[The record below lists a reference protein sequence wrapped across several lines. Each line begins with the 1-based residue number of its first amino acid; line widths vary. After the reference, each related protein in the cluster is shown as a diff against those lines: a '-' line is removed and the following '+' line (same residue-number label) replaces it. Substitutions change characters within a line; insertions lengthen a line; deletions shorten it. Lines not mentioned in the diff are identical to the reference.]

1 MNDWVRTSVLF
12 WFLKACIIK
21 RNFSKT
27 FSMFECFISFTN
39 RKLKIRTSIDTS
51 SLLIDSKTSF
61 SSSSTISFARDA
73 MNENWTLGILSIK
86 LTDAENFLDRPRPCH
101 GITTIKAWSGLGRCD
116 RHHEKMSF
124 RASVDSFLRHI
135 SNHDHIIQFD
145 FILIIYAWVL
155 SI

>member
-51 SLLIDSKTSF
+51 SLLIDSKISF
-61 SSSSTISFARDA
+61 SSSSTIFFARNA
-73 MNENWTLGILSIK
+73 MNEESILVMILSIK
-86 LTDAENFLDRPRPCH
+86 LMYAIDAENFLDRSRSRL
-101 GITTIKAWSGLGRCD
+101 ISTVNTAETVVWSSWCENSIIENTFDWSSRWLF
-116 RHHEKMSF
+116 SF
-124 RASVDSFLRHI
+124 
-135 SNHDHIIQFD
+135 
-145 FILIIYAWVL
+145 W
-155 SI
+155 